1 MSRFVVALGLQ
12 WGDEGKGK
20 LIDSITAERVA
31 AVVRFQGGHNAGHTL
46 LVGEQRMVLHLI
58 PSGILHAGVLGLIG
72 SGVVV
77 SPAALADELR
87 MLEDSGLSGVR
98 ERLRLSTACPL
109 LLPTHEALDRARE
122 QHGGSAAIGTTG
134 RGIGPAY
141 EDRAA
146 RRALRLSDLRDPE
159 RFLRQLARLVEYHN
173 FLLTAYYG
181 APALDVGELGEQC
194 LAQRE
199 WLLPLLADV
208 PKILAE
214 LRADGAAVLFEGAQG
229 AMLDLDHGTYPYVT
243 SSSVTA
249 GNAASGSGCGPRHLD
264 AVLGVVKAYAT
275 RVGDGPFPT
284 ELDADSAVGS
294 HLFERG
300 EEYGATTGRRRRC
313 GWLDLVALR
322 RAVQLNSVDGLALSK
337 LDVLDGLSTLRL
349 GVAYQAE
356 AEPGTGDGAPLRP
369 VFEDWPGW
377 LGASVATAASIASLP
392 SAARDYLR
400 RIEEFVGVPIDI
412 VSTGPERAQCL
423 IRRHPFGA
431 S

>member
-20 LIDSITAERVA
+20 LIDAITAERVA

-46 LVGEQRMVLHLI
+46 VVGGQRLVLHLI

-77 SPAALADELR
+77 SPDALGAELHA
-87 MLEDSGLSGVR
+87 LEDSGVTGLR
-98 ERLRLSTACPL
+98 QRLRLSPACPL

-122 QHGGSAAIGTTG
+122 RCGGGTAIGTTG

-146 RRALRLSDLRDPE
+146 RRALRLGDLSDPKRLLE
-159 RFLRQLARLVEYHN
+159 QLTKLVEYHN
-173 FLLTAYYG
+173 FLLTSYYG
-181 APALDVGELGEQC
+181 EPALDVEELGKQC

-199 WLLPLLADV
+199 WLLPLLADI
-208 PKILAE
+208 PQMLIE

-229 AMLDLDHGTYPYVT
+229 ALLDLDHGTYPYVT

-249 GNAASGSGCGPRHLD
+249 GNAASGSGCGPRHFD
-264 AVLGVVKAYAT
+264 AVLGVAKAYAT

-284 ELDADSAVGS
+284 ELDADSAVGT

-322 RAVQLNSVDGLALSK
+322 RTVQINSVDGLALSK

-349 GVAYQAE
+349 GVGYENDAE
-356 AEPGTGDGAPLRP
+356 SVVLGGAPLRP

-377 LGASVATAASIASLP
+377 PAASTAAADSMASLP
-392 SAARDYLR
+392 SAARDYLA

-412 VSTGPERAQCL
+412 VGDK
-423 IRRHPFGA
+423 
-431 S
+431 